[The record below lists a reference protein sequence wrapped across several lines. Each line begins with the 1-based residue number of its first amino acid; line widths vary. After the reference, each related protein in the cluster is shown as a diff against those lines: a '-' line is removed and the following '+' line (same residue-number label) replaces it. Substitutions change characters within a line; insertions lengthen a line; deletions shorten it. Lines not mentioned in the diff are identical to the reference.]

1 MLNHMARTV
10 DARVRARPLVPF
22 ERWSPDFVVDLLEN
36 FEAYLRMD
44 VAASSQRTYDA
55 GLRRYSRFCQRLQAP
70 LLPAAEGPYPT
81 LLSIFIIGCARA
93 NLRCLPFVLVLW
105 TSSIG
110 LQMITACL
118 I

>member
-55 GLRRYSRFCQRLQAP
+55 RVRRYLRFCQRLQAP
-70 LLPAAEGPYPT
+70 LLPDPT

-93 NLRCLPFVLVLW
+93 NFALSTIRVVGIQCCGHPAL
-105 TSSIG
+105 G
-110 LQMITACL
+110 CR
-118 I
+118 